1 MKTTNETTVQHTP
14 GPWHIGM
21 KPGPMVYGPS
31 GEQAADL
38 RCGAMLPSDEARAN
52 LRLIAAA
59 PELLAALEECITED
73 GAHCASGRELT
84 QALFRRLSAINAVA
98 SAAIAKAKGNA
109 S

>member
-59 PELLAALEECITED
+59 PELLAALEAIE
-73 GAHCASGRELT
+73 AWVP
-84 QALFRRLSAINAVA
+84 SAAPDEPGGMSIMDAIDIA
-98 SAAIAKAKGNA
+98 RAAIAQAKGNA